1 MIKLKHIL
9 FYFVVFQLNAQSLK
23 LYEVRDL
30 YKDAA
35 QDKTKVAA
43 FYDLLSSVEQKDG
56 VALYAYK
63 CAAIAL
69 KARHAKTIKGK
80 KEGFKKGATHLEA
93 LIAEYPNKVE
103 PRFIRLSIQENA
115 PKILR
120 YKSKIDEDKMFIL
133 KQYSNIKSKS
143 LQKHIK
149 DYILQSKSF
158 NDKEKALILG
168 S

>member
-9 FYFVVFQLNAQSLK
+9 FCFVALQLNAQSLK
-23 LYEVRDL
+23 LSEVRDL
-30 YKDAA
+30 YKIAA
-35 QDKTKVAA
+35 QDKTQVPA
-43 FYDLLSSVEQKDG
+43 FYDMLSHVEEKDG

-63 CAAIAL
+63 CAAVAL

-80 KEGFKKGATHLEA
+80 KEGFKKGATNLEA
-93 LIAEYPNKVE
+93 LIAKHPNRIE

-120 YKSKIDEDKMFIL
+120 YKSKIGEDKMFIL